1 MSASYPRAIK
11 TFDVHHDYTDDVMAA
26 HVNDLQDEVVALESI
41 LGVNPHLMDSTDVG
55 ALTLGPM
62 ASLAARLAALESGR
76 TRPVFATWENY
87 TKVPISTR
95 AALTTTTISLDRPSE
110 SYDPLGWYNGVNG
123 FQIKK
128 TGWYDVTASIVWA
141 ASGSSGT
148 RRLVLYANNTRV
160 ASEDTIGTAS
170 SPVSM
175 NVPYR
180 GVLTVGT
187 QVRLAVTQNCG
198 TVQSVNSPRLSG
210 VFLREV

>member
-1 MSASYPRAIK
+1 MSASYPKAIK
-11 TFDVHHDYTDDVMAA
+11 QFTTKMDYTMDVMAQD
-26 HVNDLQDEVVALESI
+26 VNDLQDEVVALESI
-41 LGVNPHLMDSTDVG
+41 LGVNPHLMDLSDIP
-55 ALTLGPM
+55 AIDLGPM
-62 ASLAARLAALESGR
+62 NSLAARLSALESGI
-76 TRPVFATWENY
+76 TRPIFATWENY

-141 ASGSSGT
+141 ASASIGT
-148 RRLVLYANNTRV
+148 RRLVLYTNNTLV
-160 ASEDTIGTAS
+160 AAQDAIGPALSTL
-170 SPVSM
+170 SM
-175 NVPYR
+175 QVTYR
-180 GVLTVGT
+180 GILTVGT

-198 TVQSVNSPRLSG
+198 TVQSVHSPRLSG